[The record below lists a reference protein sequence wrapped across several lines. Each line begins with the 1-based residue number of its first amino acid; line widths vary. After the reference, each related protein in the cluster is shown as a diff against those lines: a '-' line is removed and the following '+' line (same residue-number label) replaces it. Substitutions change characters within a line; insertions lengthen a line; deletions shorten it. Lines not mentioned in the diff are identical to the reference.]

1 MELGEYDHQA
11 VEAAAR
17 ALWESHDIYR
27 YDRDGLG
34 PVFSVDTPPPY
45 VSAAH
50 LHVGHAMSY
59 SQPDFIVRYRRM
71 RGERVFYPIGF
82 DDNGLPTERYV
93 EQAYSVRAA
102 DMPRAEFV
110 ALCLAETRRTAER
123 YEDLWRRLG
132 LSLDWS
138 LRYSTIDARCQ
149 RTAQT
154 SFIKLHEAGYLRR
167 AQDPILWCPE
177 DRTSLAQADVEDL
190 ERTSRLHTIRFP
202 AQAPQGEAQA
212 PQGEAQAPQGEAQAP
227 QGEAL
232 LIATTRPELLPACV
246 ALYHHP
252 ADPRYTGLNPET
264 RARVPLFG
272 YEVPV
277 LADESVD
284 PQYGTGLMMVCT
296 FGDSEDV
303 LKWRR
308 DHLPLRLVVEP
319 DGRLGPLAGEFA
331 GLPLAQARSA
341 IVKALAAAGLLVD
354 SLPVR
359 QVVGVHERCQT
370 PVEFQIRPQW
380 FIAVR
385 EHADRFRARAAEL
398 EWIPPYMRRRL
409 EDWIDG
415 LKWDWNI
422 TRQRRYGVP
431 FPVWFCTACATP
443 VLARLQ
449 DLPVDPLADEPP
461 AEACPSC
468 GSALEADP
476 DVLDT
481 WMTSSLTPQI
491 NDGWALGSGTDPAL
505 APMSM
510 RVQAFEIIR
519 TWLFYSVVQSE
530 LLFGRV
536 PWRTALISGWGLS
549 EQGKKL
555 SKRDLDRGGSGG
567 SSPRDG
573 RVTGADG
580 FNRYVPDDVMA
591 KYGADALRLWATK
604 GRIGTDL
611 RYNEKDIRT
620 GRKFAVKL
628 WNVGRFLSLNL
639 GDLDVSAAVP
649 APGERNIVDRW
660 VLAHLAEAVD
670 QTTAAFEAHDYMQ
683 AHQAASRMFWSI
695 YCDRY
700 IEMIKDRLGGS
711 LPDSTILDNPL
722 RDIPVLDNPDQDSAR
737 WTLSESYR
745 VLLGL
750 FAPFAP
756 FVTEHMYQQFYRDHE
771 GGVSLHLTRWPVPD
785 ERWRGDR
792 SAVDQLAVILD
803 GTRVLRSGQR
813 LGNSARLSQLTVQA
827 HTPAAETLLDQI
839 AEPLRI
845 AARARTL
852 VRAIHPTGTAT
863 HPTGTATHPT
873 GTATHPS
880 GVDGISI
887 GITV

>member
-1 MELGEYDHQA
+1 MEPGDYDHRA

-17 ALWESHDIYR
+17 ALWESYDIYR
-27 YDRDGLG
+27 YDPGG
-34 PVFSVDTPPPY
+34 PDEPAAARPTFSVDTPPPY

-93 EQAYSVRAA
+93 EQAYGVRAV
-102 DMPRAEFV
+102 DLPRAEFV
-110 ALCLAETRRTAER
+110 ALCLAETQRTAAR

-149 RTAQT
+149 RTAQA
-154 SFIKLHEAGYLRR
+154 SFVRLHETGYVRR
-167 AQDPILWCPE
+167 AAEPILWCPE

-190 ERTSRLHTIRFP
+190 ERTSRLYTIRF
-202 AQAPQGEAQA
+202 GE
-212 PQGEAQAPQGEAQAP
+212 G
-227 QGEAL
+227 L
-232 LIATTRPELLPACV
+232 VIATTRPELLPACV

-252 ADPRYTGLNPET
+252 ADSRYAGL
-264 RARVPLFG
+264 RADARALVPLFD

-277 LADESVD
+277 LADEDVD
-284 PQYGTGLMMVCT
+284 PEYGTGLMMVCT

-303 LKWRR
+303 LRWRR
-308 DHLPLRLVVEP
+308 DHLALRLVVEP
-319 DGRLGPLAGEFA
+319 DGRLGELAGEFA
-331 GLPLAQARSA
+331 GLTVSQGRSA
-341 IVKALAAAGLLVD
+341 IVKALEGAGRLAGSV
-354 SLPVR
+354 PVR
-359 QVVGVHERCQT
+359 QVVGVHERCQI

-380 FIAVR
+380 FVAVR
-385 EHADRFRARAAEL
+385 ENADRFRARAAEL
-398 EWIPPYMRRRL
+398 EWIPPFMRRRL

-431 FPVWFCTACATP
+431 FPVWFCSSCDAP
-443 VLARLQ
+443 VLARPQ
-449 DLPVDPLADEPP
+449 DLPVDPLTDAPP
-461 AEACPSC
+461 VTACPSC
-468 GSALEADP
+468 GSAEFTGDP
-476 DVLDT
+476 DVMDT

-491 NDGWALGSGTDPAL
+491 NDGWALGGTDPAL

-530 LLFGRV
+530 LLFGRL

-555 SKRDLDRGGSGG
+555 SKRDLDRSTG
-567 SSPRDG
+567 PDG
-573 RVTGADG
+573 Y
-580 FNRYVPDDVMA
+580 NRYVPDDVMG
-591 KYGADALRLWATK
+591 KYGADALRLWATR

-611 RYNEKDIRT
+611 KYNEKDIRT

-628 WNVGRFLSLNL
+628 WNVGRFLTLNR
-639 GDLDVSAAVP
+639 GEFSPSRTDFVP
-649 APGERNIVDRW
+649 PGERDIVDRW
-660 VLAHLAEAVD
+660 VLSHLAETVVEATV
-670 QTTAAFEAHDYMQ
+670 AFEGHDYHQ

-700 IEMIKDRLGGS
+700 IEMIKDRVGDGA
-711 LPDSTILDNPL
+711 LPDGTDLEYPNRES
-722 RDIPVLDNPDQDSAR
+722 RDSAR
-737 WTLSESYR
+737 WTLWESYR

-756 FVTEHMYQQFYRDHE
+756 FVTEHMYQRFYRDHE
-771 GGVSLHLTRWPVPD
+771 NVVSLHLTRWPAADPAWAAPA
-785 ERWRGDR
+785 ERV
-792 SAVDQLAVILD
+792 AVDQLAVILD
-803 GTRVLRSGQR
+803 ATRALRSGLH
-813 LGNSARLSQLTVQA
+813 LGNSARLSQLILQA
-827 HTPAAETLLDQI
+827 RDAQAEALLARI

-845 AARARTL
+845 AARAGAV
-852 VRAIHPTGTAT
+852 VRGPAA
-863 HPTGTATHPT
+863 
-873 GTATHPS
+873 HPS
-880 GVDGISI
+880 GVDGI
-887 GITV
+887 TVGVVA

>member
-1 MELGEYDHQA
+1 MELGEYDHRA

-17 ALWESHDIYR
+17 ELWESHDTYR
-27 YDRDGLG
+27 YDSDGQG

-93 EQAYSVRAA
+93 EQAYGVRAV
-102 DMPRAEFV
+102 DMPRAEFT
-110 ALCLAETRRTAER
+110 ALCLTETRRVAER

-132 LSLDWS
+132 LSVDWS

-154 SFIKLHEAGYLRR
+154 SFVKLHEAGYLRR

-190 ERTSRLHTIRFP
+190 ERTSRLHTISFGP
-202 AQAPQGEAQA
+202 G
-212 PQGEAQAPQGEAQAP
+212 
-227 QGEAL
+227 L

-252 ADPRYTGLNPET
+252 GDARYAGLG
-264 RARVPLFG
+264 RATVPLFG
-272 YEVPV
+272 YEVRV
-277 LADESVD
+277 LSDESVD
-284 PQYGTGLMMVCT
+284 PGYGTGLMMVCT

-308 DHLPLRLVVEP
+308 DGLPLRLVLEP

-331 GLPLAQARSA
+331 GMQLTQARSA
-341 IVKALAAAGLLVD
+341 VVKALDEAGLLV
-354 SLPVR
+354 SSEPVR

-385 EHADRFRARAAEL
+385 EHADRFRARAAEI
-398 EWIPPYMRRRL
+398 EWVPPFMRRRL

-431 FPVWFCTACATP
+431 FPVWFCTACAAP
-443 VLARLQ
+443 VLARLE
-449 DLPVDPLADEPP
+449 DLPVDPLADKPP
-461 AEACPSC
+461 VSSCPSC
-468 GSALEADP
+468 GSALEGDP
-476 DVLDT
+476 DVMDT
-481 WMTSSLTPQI
+481 WMTSSLTPQV
-491 NDGWALGSGTDPAL
+491 NDGWAVTGTDAAL

-555 SKRDLDRGGSGG
+555 SKRDLDKGGSGG
-567 SSPRDG
+567 PAEGSRAPRDG
-573 RVTGADG
+573 GVAGPDG
-580 FNRYVPDDVMA
+580 YNRYVPDHVMSR
-591 KYGADALRLWATK
+591 YGADAVRLWATK

-639 GDLDVSAAVP
+639 GELSGAAL
-649 APGERNIVDRW
+649 APGERDIVDRW
-660 VLAHLAEAVD
+660 LLSHLADAVAEA
-670 QTTAAFEAHDYMQ
+670 TAAFDGHDYMQ

-700 IEMIKDRLGGS
+700 LEMIKDRLGG
-711 LPDSTILDNPL
+711 DG
-722 RDIPVLDNPDQDSAR
+722 DSAR
-737 WTLSESYR
+737 WTLRESFR

-756 FVTEHMYQQFYRDHE
+756 FLTEHMYQQFYRSEE
-771 GGVSLHLTRWPVPD
+771 GVVSLHLTRWPAAD

-792 SAVDQLAVILD
+792 AAVEAVDQLAVILD
-803 GTRVLRSGQR
+803 ATRVLRSGQR
-813 LGNSARLSQLTVQA
+813 LGNSARLSRLIVQA
-827 HTPAAETLLDQI
+827 HDAAAQSLLDQI
-839 AEPLRI
+839 GEPLRV
-845 AARARTL
+845 AARADAL
-852 VRAIHPTGTAT
+852 VRGPAE
-863 HPTGTATHPT
+863 
-873 GTATHPS
+873 HPS
-880 GVDGISI
+880 GVE
-887 GITV
+887 GITVGIAV

>member
-1 MELGEYDHQA
+1 
-11 VEAAAR
+11 
-17 ALWESHDIYR
+17 
-27 YDRDGLG
+27 
-34 PVFSVDTPPPY
+34 
-45 VSAAH
+45 
-50 LHVGHAMSY
+50 MSY

-93 EQAYSVRAA
+93 EQAHGVRAV
-102 DMPRAEFV
+102 DMPRAEFN
-110 ALCLAETRRTAER
+110 ALCLAETGRVAER

-132 LSLDWS
+132 LSVDWS

-154 SFIKLHEAGYLRR
+154 SFVTLHQAGYLRR
-167 AQDPILWCPE
+167 AEDPILWCPE

-190 ERTSRLHTIRFP
+190 ERTSRLHTIRF
-202 AQAPQGEAQA
+202 G
-212 PQGEAQAPQGEAQAP
+212 GDRD
-227 QGEAL
+227 L
-232 LIATTRPELLPACV
+232 MIATTRPELLPACV

-252 ADPRYTGLNPET
+252 ADTRYAGLE
-264 RARVPLFG
+264 RATVPLFG

-277 LADESVD
+277 RTDESVD
-284 PQYGTGLMMVCT
+284 PEYGTGLMMVCT

-308 DHLPLRLVVEP
+308 DHLDLRLLVEP
-319 DGRLGPLAGEFA
+319 DGRLGELAGEFA
-331 GLPLAQARSA
+331 GLTLAQGRSA
-341 IVKALAAAGLLVD
+341 IVKALDEAGLLVG
-354 SLPVR
+354 SEPVR

-398 EWIPPYMRRRL
+398 EWIPPFMRRRL

-431 FPVWFCTACATP
+431 FPVWFCAACSAP
-443 VLARLQ
+443 VLARLE
-449 DLPVDPLADEPP
+449 DLPVDPLADKPP
-461 AEACPSC
+461 VSSCPSC
-468 GSALEADP
+468 GGGELVPDP
-476 DVLDT
+476 DVMDT
-481 WMTSSLTPQI
+481 WMTSSLSPQV
-491 NDGWALGSGTDPAL
+491 NDGWAVDGTDPGL

-536 PWRTALISGWGLS
+536 PWRTALISGWGLT

-555 SKRDLDRGGSGG
+555 SKRDLDKSTG
-567 SSPRDG
+567 PDG
-573 RVTGADG
+573 Y
-580 FNRYVPDDVMA
+580 NRYVPDDVMG
-591 KYGADALRLWATK
+591 KYGADAVRLWATR

-628 WNVGRFLSLNL
+628 WNVGRFLSMNL
-639 GDLDVSAAVP
+639 GDLDVSAP
-649 APGERNIVDRW
+649 ATAPPPGERDIVDRW
-660 VLAHLAEAVD
+660 VLSHLADTVAEA
-670 QTTAAFEAHDYMQ
+670 TAAFGTHDYMQ
-683 AHQAASRMFWSI
+683 AHQAASRMFWSV

-700 IEMIKDRLGGS
+700 LEMIKDRVGASG
-711 LPDSTILDNPL
+711 D
-722 RDIPVLDNPDQDSAR
+722 RDSAR
-737 WTLSESYR
+737 WTLWESFR

-756 FVTEHMYQQFYRDHE
+756 FVTERMYQQFYRTH
-771 GGVSLHLTRWPVPD
+771 GGVISLHLTRWPEPD
-785 ERWRGDR
+785 ERWRDDR
-792 SAVDQLAVILD
+792 PAVEAVDQLTVILD
-803 GTRVLRSGQR
+803 ATRALRSGLR
-813 LGNSARLSQLTVQA
+813 LGNSARLSRLTVQA
-827 HTPAAETLLDQI
+827 HDARARSLLDQI
-839 AEPLRI
+839 GEPLRV
-845 AARARTL
+845 AARADAL
-852 VRAIHPTGTAT
+852 VLGPAG
-863 HPTGTATHPT
+863 
-873 GTATHPS
+873 HPS
-880 GVDGISI
+880 GVDGITV
-887 GITV
+887 GIAV

>member
-17 ALWESHDIYR
+17 TLWESHDIYR
-27 YDRDGLG
+27 YERDGLG

-45 VSAAH
+45 VSASH

-71 RGERVFYPIGF
+71 SGERVFYPIGF

-93 EQAYSVRAA
+93 EQAYGVRAA

-154 SFIKLHEAGYLRR
+154 SFIKLYEAGYLRR
-167 AQDPILWCPE
+167 TEDPILWCPE

-190 ERTSRLHTIRFP
+190 ERTSRLHTIRFEGP
-202 AQAPQGEAQA
+202 DGQG
-212 PQGEAQAPQGEAQAP
+212 
-227 QGEAL
+227 L

-252 ADPRYTGLNPET
+252 ADPRYAGLNRQT
-264 RARVPLFG
+264 RARVPLFD
-272 YEVPV
+272 YEVP
-277 LADESVD
+277 LLTDESVD

-303 LKWRR
+303 LRWRR

-443 VLARLQ
+443 VLARLK

-461 AEACPSC
+461 VQACPSC
-468 GSALEADP
+468 GSADLTPDP
-476 DVLDT
+476 DVMDT

-491 NDGWALGSGTDPAL
+491 NDGWALGSGVGTDPAL

-530 LLFGRV
+530 LLFRRV

-555 SKRDLDRGGSGG
+555 SKRDLDKGGSGG

-639 GDLDVSAAVP
+639 GDLDVSAARP

-660 VLAHLAEAVD
+660 VLSHLAEAVD
-670 QTTAAFEAHDYMQ
+670 QSTAAFAAHDYMQ

-700 IEMIKDRLGGS
+700 IEMIKDRLGRS
-711 LPDSTILDNPL
+711 FPDSTDRDSPEPDNP
-722 RDIPVLDNPDQDSAR
+722 DLDNPDRDSAR
-737 WTLSESYR
+737 WTLWESYR

-756 FVTEHMYQQFYRDHE
+756 FVTEYMYQQFYRPNE

-803 GTRVLRSGQR
+803 ATRVLRSAER
-813 LGNSARLSQLTVQA
+813 LGNSARLSQLIVQA
-827 HTPAAETLLDQI
+827 HTPSAEALLDQI

-852 VRAIHPTGTAT
+852 VRAT
-863 HPTGTATHPT
+863 HPTSA
-873 GTATHPS
+873 ATHPS
-880 GVDGISI
+880 GVDGITI

>member
-1 MELGEYDHQA
+1 MRCPEEFTVPTPKTYPAARWFAGRGNDGPFGKEFKHQVAKQIPSLRMEPGEYDHRA

-17 ALWESHDIYR
+17 ALWESHDVYR
-27 YDRDGLG
+27 YDRDGRG

-93 EQAYSVRAA
+93 EQAYGVRAI

-110 ALCLAETRRTAER
+110 ALCLAETQRTAER

-154 SFIKLHEAGYLRR
+154 SFVTLHEAGYLRR
-167 AQDPILWCPE
+167 AQDPILWCTE

-190 ERTSRLHTIRFP
+190 ERTSRLHTIRFGGERD
-202 AQAPQGEAQA
+202 PQ
-212 PQGEAQAPQGEAQAP
+212 
-227 QGEAL
+227 
-232 LIATTRPELLPACV
+232 IATTRPELLPACV

-252 ADPRYTGLNPET
+252 VDDRYQGLT
-264 RARVPLFG
+264 TARVPLFG

-277 LADESVD
+277 LADQDVD
-284 PQYGTGLMMVCT
+284 PEYGTGLMMVCT

-303 LKWRR
+303 LRWRR
-308 DHLPLRLVVEP
+308 DHLALRLVVGP
-319 DGRLGPLAGEFA
+319 DGRLGELAEQFA
-331 GLPLAQARSA
+331 GLTVTQGRSA
-341 IVKALAAAGLLVD
+341 IVRALDEAGLLV
-354 SLPVR
+354 SSVPVR

-385 EHADRFRARAAEL
+385 ENADRFRARAAEL
-398 EWIPPYMRRRL
+398 EWIPPFMRRRL

-431 FPVWFCTACATP
+431 FPVWFCASCDAP
-443 VLARLQ
+443 VLARLE
-449 DLPVDPLADEPP
+449 DLPVDPLTDRPP
-461 AEACPSC
+461 RPACPSC
-468 GSALEADP
+468 GHGELAGDP
-476 DVLDT
+476 DVMDT

-491 NDGWALGSGTDPAL
+491 NDGWALGGTDPAL

-555 SKRDLDRGGSGG
+555 SKRDLDKSTG
-567 SSPRDG
+567 PDG
-573 RVTGADG
+573 Y
-580 FNRYVPDDVMA
+580 NRYVPDDVMA
-591 KYGADALRLWATK
+591 RYGADALRLWATR

-611 RYNEKDIRT
+611 RYNEKDVRT
-620 GRKFAVKL
+620 GRKFTVKL
-628 WNVGRFLSLNL
+628 WNVGRFLSLHL
-639 GDLDVSAAVP
+639 GELSGPAP
-649 APGERNIVDRW
+649 APGERDIVDRW
-660 VLAHLAEAVD
+660 VLSHLADAIAEA
-670 QTTAAFEAHDYMQ
+670 TAAFDAHDYMQ

-700 IEMIKDRLGGS
+700 IEMIKDRA
-711 LPDSTILDNPL
+711 
-722 RDIPVLDNPDQDSAR
+722 DQDSVR
-737 WTLSESYR
+737 WTLWESYR

-756 FVTEHMYQQFYRDHE
+756 FLTEHMYQRFYRAHE
-771 GGVSLHLTRWPVPD
+771 DAVSLHLTRWPAADP
-785 ERWRGDR
+785 RWVSDR

-803 GTRVLRSGQR
+803 ATRVLRSGLR
-813 LGNSARLSQLTVQA
+813 LGNSARLSQLIVQA
-827 HTPAAETLLDQI
+827 HDEAARALLDQI
-839 AEPLRI
+839 DEPLRV
-845 AARARTL
+845 AARADEV
-852 VRAIHPTGTAT
+852 VRGEAG
-863 HPTGTATHPT
+863 
-873 GTATHPS
+873 HPS
-880 GVDGISI
+880 GVE
-887 GITV
+887 GITVGIVV

>member
-1 MELGEYDHQA
+1 MESGEYDHQA

-17 ALWESHDIYR
+17 ALWEAHDIYR
-27 YDRDGLG
+27 YDRAAAG

-93 EQAYSVRAA
+93 EQAYGVRAV

-110 ALCLAETRRTAER
+110 ALCLAETSRTAER

-154 SFIKLHEAGYLRR
+154 SFVTLHEAGHVRR
-167 AQDPILWCPE
+167 AQDPILWCTE

-190 ERTSRLHTIRFP
+190 ERTSRLHTIAFTGSG
-202 AQAPQGEAQA
+202 GE
-212 PQGEAQAPQGEAQAP
+212 PLP
-227 QGEAL
+227 
-232 LIATTRPELLPACV
+232 IATTRPELLPACV

-252 ADPRYTGLNPET
+252 ADTRYAGRTAAT
-264 RARVPLFG
+264 VPLFG
-272 YEVPV
+272 YQVPV
-277 LADESVD
+277 LTDQDVD
-284 PQYGTGLMMVCT
+284 PEYGTGLMMVCT

-303 LKWRR
+303 LRWRR
-308 DHLPLRLVVEP
+308 DHLALRLVVEP
-319 DGRLGPLAGEFA
+319 DGRLGELAGPFA
-331 GLPLAQARSA
+331 GLQVTQARAA
-341 IVKALAAAGLLVD
+341 IVKALDEAGLLV
-354 SLPVR
+354 SSVPIR

-431 FPVWFCTACATP
+431 FPVWFCASCAAP
-443 VLARLQ
+443 VLARLE
-449 DLPVDPLADEPP
+449 DLPVDPLTDKPP
-461 AEACPSC
+461 VAACPSC
-468 GSALEADP
+468 GAAEFAADP
-476 DVLDT
+476 DVMDT

-491 NDGWALGSGTDPAL
+491 NDGWAVSGTDPAL

-519 TWLFYSVVQSE
+519 TWLFYTVVQSE
-530 LLFGRV
+530 LHFGRV
-536 PWRTALISGWGLS
+536 PWRTALISGLGLS

-555 SKRDLDRGGSGG
+555 SKRDLERSTE
-567 SSPRDG
+567 PDG
-573 RVTGADG
+573 Y
-580 FNRYVPDDVMA
+580 NRYVPDDVMA
-591 KYGADALRLWATK
+591 KYGADAVRIWAAK

-611 RYNEKDIRT
+611 RYNEKDVRT

-639 GDLDVSAAVP
+639 DGFRPADP
-649 APGERNIVDRW
+649 APPPAERSIVDRW
-660 VLAHLAEAVD
+660 VLSHLADAVAEA
-670 QTTAAFEAHDYMQ
+670 TAAFEAHDYMQ
-683 AHQAASRMFWSI
+683 AHQAASQMFWPI

-700 IEMIKDRLGGS
+700 LEMIKDRLTLS
-711 LPDSTILDNPL
+711 AQD
-722 RDIPVLDNPDQDSAR
+722 RDYAR
-737 WTLSESYR
+737 WTLWESYR
-745 VLLGL
+745 ILLGL

-756 FVTEHMYQQFYRDHE
+756 FVTEHMYQQFYREHE
-771 GGVSLHLTRWPVPD
+771 DVVSLHLTRWPAAD
-785 ERWRGDR
+785 LRWASDR
-792 SAVDQLAVILD
+792 TAVDQLAVILD
-803 GTRVLRSGQR
+803 ATRVLRSAEH

-827 HTPAAETLLDQI
+827 HTEQASALLDQI

-845 AARARTL
+845 AARADTL
-852 VRAIHPTGTAT
+852 ARGPAGHPAGVPDVTVAIAP
-863 HPTGTATHPT
+863 
-873 GTATHPS
+873 
-880 GVDGISI
+880 
-887 GITV
+887 

>member
-1 MELGEYDHQA
+1 MEPGEYDHRA
-11 VEAAAR
+11 VEVAVR
-17 ALWESHDIYR
+17 ALWEARDIYR
-27 YDRDGLG
+27 YEPDAQG

-93 EQAYSVRAA
+93 EQVNGVRAA

-110 ALCLAETRRTAER
+110 ALCLAETGRTAGR

-132 LSLDWS
+132 LSVDWS

-149 RTAQT
+149 RTAQA
-154 SFIKLHEAGYLRR
+154 SFIKLHEAGHLRR

-190 ERTSRLHTIRFP
+190 ERTSRLHTIRFS
-202 AQAPQGEAQA
+202 AADGQD
-212 PQGEAQAPQGEAQAP
+212 
-227 QGEAL
+227 L
-232 LIATTRPELLPACV
+232 LVATTRPELLPACV

-252 ADPRYTGLNPET
+252 SDSRYAGLE
-264 RARVPLFG
+264 RALVPLFG

-277 LADESVD
+277 LSDESVD
-284 PQYGTGLMMVCT
+284 PEYGTGLMMVCT

-308 DHLPLRLVVEP
+308 DHLALRLVLEP

-331 GLPLAQARSA
+331 GLLVTQARAA
-341 IVKALAAAGLLVD
+341 IVRALTEAGLLAD
-354 SLPVR
+354 STPVR

-370 PVEFQIRPQW
+370 PLEFQIRPQW

-385 EHADRFRARAAEL
+385 ENADRFRARAAEL

-422 TRQRRYGVP
+422 SRQRRYGVP
-431 FPVWFCTACATP
+431 FPVWFCASCAEP
-443 VLARLQ
+443 VLARLE
-449 DLPVDPLADEPP
+449 DLPVDPLTDKPP
-461 AEACPSC
+461 GAACPSC
-468 GSALEADP
+468 GSAELAPDP
-476 DVLDT
+476 DVMDT

-491 NDGWALGSGTDPAL
+491 NDGWATGGTDPAL

-536 PWRTALISGWGLS
+536 PWRTALISGWGLN
-549 EQGKKL
+549 EQGRKL
-555 SKRDLDRGGSGG
+555 SKRDLDQQ
-567 SSPRDG
+567 
-573 RVTGADG
+573 DG

-591 KYGADALRLWATK
+591 KYGADALRLWATR
-604 GRIGTDL
+604 GRNGTDL

-639 GDLDVSAAVP
+639 RDLDLSAAAP
-649 APGERNIVDRW
+649 APQERNLVDRW
-660 VLAHLAEAVD
+660 VLSHLAEAVD
-670 QTTAAFEAHDYMQ
+670 EATAAFDAHDYMQ
-683 AHQAASRMFWSI
+683 AYLAASRMFWSI

-700 IEMIKDRLGGS
+700 IEMIKDRAGE
-711 LPDSTILDNPL
+711 
-722 RDIPVLDNPDQDSAR
+722 VSAR
-737 WTLSESYR
+737 WTLWESYR

-756 FVTEHMYQQFYRDHE
+756 FVTEHMYQRFYRDRE
-771 GGVSLHLTRWPVPD
+771 DTVSLHLTRWPAAD
-785 ERWRGDR
+785 ERWRADQTAG
-792 SAVDQLAVILD
+792 DQLATILD
-803 GTRVLRSGQR
+803 ATRVLRSGLR
-813 LGNSARLSQLTVQA
+813 LGSSARLSRLVLQA
-827 HTPAAETLLDQI
+827 HSPQAKELLNQI
-839 AEPLRI
+839 AEPLRV
-845 AARARTL
+845 AARADAA
-852 VRAIHPTGTAT
+852 VFDAA
-863 HPTGTATHPT
+863 A
-873 GTATHPS
+873 HPS
-880 GVDGISI
+880 GVDGV
-887 GITV
+887 TVDIFELPQRLWYSM

>member
-1 MELGEYDHQA
+1 MEPGEYDHLA
-11 VEAAAR
+11 VEAAVR
-17 ALWESHDIYR
+17 ALWEAHDVYR
-27 YDRDGLG
+27 YDRDGREGEG

-59 SQPDFIVRYRRM
+59 AQPDFIVRYRRM

-93 EQAYSVRAA
+93 EQAYGVRAV

-110 ALCLAETRRTAER
+110 ALCLAETGRIAQR

-154 SFIKLHEAGYLRR
+154 SFLALHEAGYLRR
-167 AQDPILWCPE
+167 AEDPILWCPE

-190 ERTSRLHTIRFP
+190 ERTSRLHTIRFTGAEGQP
-202 AQAPQGEAQA
+202 
-212 PQGEAQAPQGEAQAP
+212 
-227 QGEAL
+227 L
-232 LIATTRPELLPACV
+232 LVATTRPELLPACV

-252 ADPRYTGLNPET
+252 SDARYAGLRT
-264 RARVPLFG
+264 AVVPLFG
-272 YEVPV
+272 HEVPV
-277 LADESVD
+277 LADEDVE
-284 PQYGTGLMMVCT
+284 PEYGTGLMMVCT

-303 LKWRR
+303 LRWRR
-308 DHLPLRLVVEP
+308 DHLTLRLVVEP
-319 DGRLGPLAGEFA
+319 DGRLGGLAGEFA
-331 GLPLAQARSA
+331 SLAVSQARSA
-341 IVKALAAAGLLVD
+341 IVKALAEAGLLVG
-354 SLPVR
+354 SVAVR

-398 EWIPPYMRRRL
+398 EWIPPFMRRRL

-415 LKWDWNI
+415 LRWDWNI

-431 FPVWFCTACATP
+431 FPVWFCASCATP
-443 VLARLQ
+443 VLARRQ
-449 DLPVDPLADEPP
+449 DLPVDPLTDKPP
-461 AEACPSC
+461 LAACPSC
-468 GSALEADP
+468 GSGELAADP
-476 DVLDT
+476 DVMDT

-491 NDGWALGSGTDPAL
+491 NDGWALGGTDPAL
-505 APMSM
+505 APMSV

-519 TWLFYSVVQSE
+519 TWLFYTVVQSE

-555 SKRDLDRGGSGG
+555 SKRDLDRSTG
-567 SSPRDG
+567 PDG
-573 RVTGADG
+573 Y
-580 FNRYVPDDVMA
+580 NRYVPDDVMA
-591 KYGADALRLWATK
+591 RYGADALRLWATK
-604 GRIGTDL
+604 GRIGTDV
-611 RYNEKDIRT
+611 RYNEKDVRT
-620 GRKFAVKL
+620 GRKFTVKL

-639 GDLDVSAAVP
+639 GDFNPAGAVAP
-649 APGERNIVDRW
+649 APGERDIVDRW
-660 VLAHLAEAVD
+660 VLSHLADALAE
-670 QTTAAFEAHDYMQ
+670 TTAAFEAHDYML

-700 IEMIKDRLGGS
+700 IEMVKDRAG
-711 LPDSTILDNPL
+711 
-722 RDIPVLDNPDQDSAR
+722 QASAR
-737 WTLSESYR
+737 WTLWESYR

-756 FVTEHMYQQFYRDHE
+756 FLTEHLYQRFYRDQE
-771 GGVSLHLTRWPVPD
+771 GPVSLHLTRWPAADP
-785 ERWRGDR
+785 RWVSDR
-792 SAVDQLAVILD
+792 AAVDQLAVILD
-803 GTRVLRSGQR
+803 ATRVLRSGLR
-813 LGNSARLSQLTVQA
+813 LGNSARLSRLTLQA
-827 HTPAAETLLDQI
+827 HDAPAEALLAQI

-845 AARARTL
+845 AARADVL
-852 VRAIHPTGTAT
+852 VRGPAD
-863 HPTGTATHPT
+863 
-873 GTATHPS
+873 HPS
-880 GVDGISI
+880 GVDGITV
-887 GITV
+887 GITA

>member
-1 MELGEYDHQA
+1 MELGEYDHRA
-11 VEAAAR
+11 VEAAVR
-17 ALWESHDIYR
+17 ELWEAHDIYR
-27 YDRDGLG
+27 YDRGGDG

-93 EQAYSVRAA
+93 EQAHGVRAV
-102 DMPRAEFV
+102 DMPRAEFN
-110 ALCLAETRRTAER
+110 ALCLAETGRVAER

-132 LSLDWS
+132 LSVDWS

-154 SFIKLHEAGYLRR
+154 SFVTLHQAGYLRR
-167 AQDPILWCPE
+167 AEDPILWCPE

-190 ERTSRLHTIRFP
+190 ERTSRLHTIRF
-202 AQAPQGEAQA
+202 G
-212 PQGEAQAPQGEAQAP
+212 GDRD
-227 QGEAL
+227 L

-252 ADPRYTGLNPET
+252 ADTRYAGLE
-264 RARVPLFG
+264 RATVPLFG

-277 LADESVD
+277 RTDESVD
-284 PQYGTGLMMVCT
+284 PEYGTGLMMVCT

-308 DHLPLRLVVEP
+308 DHLDLRLVVEP
-319 DGRLGPLAGEFA
+319 DGRLGELAGEFA
-331 GLPLAQARSA
+331 GLTLAQGRSA
-341 IVKALAAAGLLVD
+341 IVKALDEAGLLV
-354 SLPVR
+354 SSEPVR

-398 EWIPPYMRRRL
+398 EWIPPFMRRRL

-431 FPVWFCTACATP
+431 FPVWFCAACSAP
-443 VLARLQ
+443 VLARLE
-449 DLPVDPLADEPP
+449 DLPVDPLADKPP
-461 AEACPSC
+461 VSSCPSC
-468 GSALEADP
+468 GGGELVPDP
-476 DVLDT
+476 DVMDT
-481 WMTSSLTPQI
+481 WMTSSLTPQV
-491 NDGWALGSGTDPAL
+491 NDGWALGGTDPAL

-555 SKRDLDRGGSGG
+555 SKRDLDKSTG
-567 SSPRDG
+567 PDG
-573 RVTGADG
+573 Y
-580 FNRYVPDDVMA
+580 NRYVPDDVMG
-591 KYGADALRLWATK
+591 KYGADAVRLWATR

-628 WNVGRFLSLNL
+628 WNVGRFLSMNL
-639 GDLDVSAAVP
+639 GDLDVSAP
-649 APGERNIVDRW
+649 ATAPPPGERDIVDRW
-660 VLAHLAEAVD
+660 VLSHLADTVAEA
-670 QTTAAFEAHDYMQ
+670 TAAFGTHDYMQ
-683 AHQAASRMFWSI
+683 AHQAASRMFWSV

-700 IEMIKDRLGGS
+700 LEMIKDRIGASG
-711 LPDSTILDNPL
+711 D
-722 RDIPVLDNPDQDSAR
+722 RDSAR
-737 WTLSESYR
+737 WTLWESFR

-756 FVTEHMYQQFYRDHE
+756 FVTERMYQQFYRTHE
-771 GGVSLHLTRWPVPD
+771 GAISLHLTRWPEPD

-792 SAVDQLAVILD
+792 PAVEAVDQLTVILD
-803 GTRVLRSGQR
+803 ATRALRSGLR
-813 LGNSARLSQLTVQA
+813 LGNSARLSRLTVQA
-827 HTPAAETLLDQI
+827 HDARARSLLDQI
-839 AEPLRI
+839 AEPLRV
-845 AARARTL
+845 AARADAL
-852 VRAIHPTGTAT
+852 VLGPAD
-863 HPTGTATHPT
+863 
-873 GTATHPS
+873 HPS
-880 GVDGISI
+880 GVDGITV
-887 GITV
+887 GIAV

>member
-1 MELGEYDHQA
+1 
-11 VEAAAR
+11 
-17 ALWESHDIYR
+17 
-27 YDRDGLG
+27 
-34 PVFSVDTPPPY
+34 
-45 VSAAH
+45 
-50 LHVGHAMSY
+50 
-59 SQPDFIVRYRRM
+59 
-71 RGERVFYPIGF
+71 
-82 DDNGLPTERYV
+82 
-93 EQAYSVRAA
+93 
-102 DMPRAEFV
+102 
-110 ALCLAETRRTAER
+110 
-123 YEDLWRRLG
+123 
-132 LSLDWS
+132 
-138 LRYSTIDARCQ
+138 
-149 RTAQT
+149 
-154 SFIKLHEAGYLRR
+154 
-167 AQDPILWCPE
+167 
-177 DRTSLAQADVEDL
+177 
-190 ERTSRLHTIRFP
+190 
-202 AQAPQGEAQA
+202 
-212 PQGEAQAPQGEAQAP
+212 
-227 QGEAL
+227 
-232 LIATTRPELLPACV
+232 V

-252 ADPRYTGLNPET
+252 ADPRYSGLTPQNRQT

-449 DLPVDPLADEPP
+449 DLPVDPLADKPP
-461 AEACPSC
+461 AQACPSC

-476 DVLDT
+476 DVMDT

-491 NDGWALGSGTDPAL
+491 NDGWALSSGSDPAL

-555 SKRDLDRGGSGG
+555 SKRDLDRS
-567 SSPRDG
+567 
-573 RVTGADG
+573 TGADG

-639 GDLDVSAAVP
+639 GGLDVSAAGSAP
-649 APGERNIVDRW
+649 APEERNVVDRW
-660 VLAHLAEAVD
+660 VLIHLAEAVN
-670 QTTAAFEAHDYMQ
+670 QATAAFEAHDYTQ
-683 AHQAASRMFWSI
+683 AHQSASRMFWAI

-711 LPDSTILDNPL
+711 FPDSPDLDS
-722 RDIPVLDNPDQDSAR
+722 PDRASAR
-737 WTLSESYR
+737 WTLWESYR

-756 FVTEHMYQQFYRDHE
+756 FVTEHMYQQFYRYHE
-771 GGVSLHLTRWPVPD
+771 GEVSLHLTRWPVPD

-803 GTRVLRSGQR
+803 ATRVLRSGLR
-813 LGNSARLSQLTVQA
+813 LGNSARLSELIVQA
-827 HTPAAETLLDQI
+827 HTPDAEALLEQI

-852 VRAIHPTGTAT
+852 VRGPAD
-863 HPTGTATHPT
+863 
-873 GTATHPS
+873 HPS
-880 GVDGISI
+880 GVDGITV
-887 GITV
+887 GITA

>member
-11 VEAAAR
+11 VEATAR

-59 SQPDFIVRYRRM
+59 SQPDFIVRFRRM

-93 EQAYSVRAA
+93 EQAYGVRAA

-154 SFIKLHEAGYLRR
+154 SFIKLYEAGYLRR

-190 ERTSRLHTIRFP
+190 ERTSRLHTIRFTT
-202 AQAPQGEAQA
+202 QDPQGEV
-212 PQGEAQAPQGEAQAP
+212 
-227 QGEAL
+227 

-252 ADPRYTGLNPET
+252 ADPRYSGLNPQT
-264 RARVPLFG
+264 RARVPLFD
-272 YEVPV
+272 YEVPI
-277 LADESVD
+277 LTDESVD
-284 PQYGTGLMMVCT
+284 PEYGTGLLMVCT

-303 LKWRR
+303 LRWRR

-341 IVKALAAAGLLVD
+341 IVKALAEAGLLVD

-431 FPVWFCTACATP
+431 FPVWFCPACATP

-449 DLPVDPLADEPP
+449 DLPADPLTDEPP
-461 AEACPSC
+461 VASCPSC
-468 GSALEADP
+468 GSADLTPDP
-476 DVLDT
+476 DVMDT

-491 NDGWALGSGTDPAL
+491 NDGWALASGVGTDPAL

-555 SKRDLDRGGSGG
+555 SKRDLDRSA
-567 SSPRDG
+567 
-573 RVTGADG
+573 GADG

-639 GDLDVSAAVP
+639 GDLDVSAAGP

-660 VLAHLAEAVD
+660 VLSHLAEAVD
-670 QTTAAFEAHDYMQ
+670 QTTTAFEAHDYAQ

-700 IEMIKDRLGGS
+700 IEMIKDRLGGRFS
-711 LPDSTILDNPL
+711 DSPDADSANP
-722 RDIPVLDNPDQDSAR
+722 DSAR
-737 WTLSESYR
+737 WTLWESYR

-756 FVTEHMYQQFYRDHE
+756 FVTEHMYQQFYRAHE
-771 GGVSLHLTRWPVPD
+771 NEVSLHVTRWPVPD

-803 GTRVLRSGQR
+803 ATRVLRSGQR
-813 LGNSARLSQLTVQA
+813 LGNSARLSQLIVQA
-827 HTPAAETLLDQI
+827 HTPDAETLLDQI

-845 AARARTL
+845 AARARSL
-852 VRAIHPTGTAT
+852 VRAPAVHPAS
-863 HPTGTATHPT
+863 
-873 GTATHPS
+873 TATHPS
-880 GVDGISI
+880 GVDGITI
-887 GITV
+887 GIVA

>member
-1 MELGEYDHQA
+1 
-11 VEAAAR
+11 
-17 ALWESHDIYR
+17 
-27 YDRDGLG
+27 
-34 PVFSVDTPPPY
+34 VFSVDTPPPY

-59 SQPDFIVRYRRM
+59 SQPDFIVRFRRM
-71 RGERVFYPIGF
+71 LGERVFYPIGF

-93 EQAYSVRAA
+93 EQAYGVRAA

-123 YEDLWRRLG
+123 YEELWRRLG

-149 RTAQT
+149 QTAQA
-154 SFIKLHEAGYLRR
+154 SFIRLHQAGYLRR

-177 DRTSLAQADVEDL
+177 DRTSLAQADTEDL
-190 ERTSRLHTIRFP
+190 ERTSRLYTIRFP
-202 AQAPQGEAQA
+202 APGPSPE
-212 PQGEAQAPQGEAQAP
+212 
-227 QGEAL
+227 L
-232 LIATTRPELLPACV
+232 MIATTRPELLPACV

-252 ADPRYTGLNPET
+252 ADARYTGLQ
-264 RARVPLFG
+264 RATVPLFG
-272 YEVPV
+272 HEVAV
-277 LADESVD
+277 LTDESVD
-284 PQYGTGLMMVCT
+284 PEYGTGLMMVCT
-296 FGDSEDV
+296 FGDREDV

-308 DHLPLRLVVEP
+308 DGLPLRLVVEP
-319 DGRLGPLAGEFA
+319 DGRLGELAGEFA
-331 GLPLAQARSA
+331 ALPLAQARAA
-341 IVKALAAAGLLVD
+341 IVKALAAAGLLTGSV
-354 SLPVR
+354 PVR

-398 EWIPPYMRRRL
+398 EWIPSYMRRRL

-415 LKWDWNI
+415 LQWDWNI
-422 TRQRRYGVP
+422 SRQRRYGVP

-461 AEACPSC
+461 AAGCPAC

-476 DVLDT
+476 DVMDT

-491 NDGWALGSGTDPAL
+491 NDGWALGGTDPAL
-505 APMSM
+505 APMSI

-555 SKRDLDRGGSGG
+555 SKRDLDRSN
-567 SSPRDG
+567 
-573 RVTGADG
+573 VDG

-604 GRIGTDL
+604 ARIGTDL

-639 GDLDVSAAVP
+639 AESVPVTGPAWPAVP
-649 APGERNIVDRW
+649 AGEPNIVDRW
-660 VLAHLAEAVD
+660 VLSHLADAVAE
-670 QTTAAFEAHDYMQ
+670 TTAAFEAHDYMQ
-683 AHQAASRMFWSI
+683 AHQAASRMFWSV

-700 IEMIKDRLGGS
+700 IEMIKDRLSGS
-711 LPDSTILDNPL
+711 APDAA
-722 RDIPVLDNPDQDSAR
+722 NPDRASDPDRDSAR
-737 WTLSESYR
+737 RTLWESYR

-756 FVTEHMYQQFYRDHE
+756 FVTEHMYQRFYRPHE
-771 GGVSLHLTRWPVPD
+771 GAVSLHVTRWPVP
-785 ERWRGDR
+785 EPTWRTDR

-803 GTRVLRSGQR
+803 ATRALRSAQR
-813 LGNSARLSQLTVQA
+813 LGNSAPLSQLIAQA
-827 HTPAAETLLDQI
+827 HTPEAEALLDQI

-852 VRAIHPTGTAT
+852 VRPPVPAPAPT
-863 HPTGTATHPT
+863 
-873 GTATHPS
+873 THPS
-880 GVDGISI
+880 GIE
-887 GITV
+887 GITVNIVV

>member
-1 MELGEYDHQA
+1 
-11 VEAAAR
+11 V
-17 ALWESHDIYR
+17 
-27 YDRDGLG
+27 
-34 PVFSVDTPPPY
+34 
-45 VSAAH
+45 
-50 LHVGHAMSY
+50 
-59 SQPDFIVRYRRM
+59 
-71 RGERVFYPIGF
+71 
-82 DDNGLPTERYV
+82 
-93 EQAYSVRAA
+93 

-154 SFIKLHEAGYLRR
+154 SFVRLYEAGYLRR
-167 AQDPILWCPE
+167 AQDPILWCTE

-190 ERTSRLHTIRFP
+190 ERTSRLHMIRF
-202 AQAPQGEAQA
+202 ALQAPQAEA
-212 PQGEAQAPQGEAQAP
+212 
-227 QGEAL
+227 

-252 ADPRYTGLNPET
+252 ADPRYSGLNAET
-264 RARVPLFG
+264 RARVPLFD

-284 PQYGTGLMMVCT
+284 PEYGTGLMMVCT

-303 LKWRR
+303 LRWRR

-331 GLPLAQARSA
+331 GLPLTQARSA

-431 FPVWFCTACATP
+431 FPVWFCPACATP

-449 DLPVDPLADEPP
+449 DLPVDPLADAPP
-461 AEACPSC
+461 AASCPSC
-468 GSALEADP
+468 GSADLTPDP
-476 DVLDT
+476 DVMDT
-481 WMTSSLTPQI
+481 WMTSSLSPQI
-491 NDGWALGSGTDPAL
+491 NDGWALGSGVGTDPAL

-555 SKRDLDRGGSGG
+555 SKRDLDRSA
-567 SSPRDG
+567 
-573 RVTGADG
+573 GADG

-639 GDLDVSAAVP
+639 GDLDVSAAAP

-660 VLAHLAEAVD
+660 VLSHLAEAVD
-670 QTTAAFEAHDYMQ
+670 QTTTAFEAHDYAQ

-711 LPDSTILDNPL
+711 FSDSTD
-722 RDIPVLDNPDQDSAR
+722 RDSAR
-737 WTLSESYR
+737 WTLWESYR

-756 FVTEHMYQQFYRDHE
+756 FVTEHMYQQFYRPHE
-771 GGVSLHLTRWPVPD
+771 GVVSLHVTRWPVPD
-785 ERWRGDR
+785 EGWRGDR

-803 GTRVLRSGQR
+803 ATRVLRSGQR
-813 LGNSARLSQLTVQA
+813 LGNSARLSQLIVQA
-827 HTPAAETLLDQI
+827 HAPAAETLLDQI

-852 VRAIHPTGTAT
+852 VSAPVT
-863 HPTGTATHPT
+863 HPTSA
-873 GTATHPS
+873 ATHPS
-880 GVDGISI
+880 GVDGITI
-887 GITV
+887 GIVAEIP